1 MKIVVDTQSAF
12 LEHAATQMEAAGPDA
27 LLALLESKAAAAETA
42 LQVCDLAMRACGGA
56 AFGRRL
62 TVERHFR
69 DARAGSVMAPTTDVL
84 YDFVAR
90 SLLGMPL
97 FGDPS

>member
-1 MKIVVDTQSAF
+1 MRISVDVQQAF
-12 LEHAATQMEAAGPDA
+12 LEHVAGLMERPGPETLPA
-27 LLALLESKAAAAETA
+27 VLESKAAAAETA